1 MYNKFTLNLQHKP
14 KLTFMA
20 SENIPLSSKPRF
32 EILDSL
38 RGVAAMIVVAFHLF
52 ETYSSGPTE
61 QILNHGYLAVDFFFV
76 LSGFVIGYAYDDR
89 WGRMTTWDFF
99 KRRLIRLQP
108 MVILG
113 TLIGAFWFYF
123 SGAPGFELVMQTP
136 WWKLLLII
144 VLGCIM
150 FPTPPSMDIRGW
162 KEINSLNGAQWSLM
176 WEYIANIIYALFVR
190 RFSKIILALFVF
202 LSAFLTIDLA
212 MNIDVFRLLEVRDY
226 AKYTVIGGF
235 GLTPDQIYIGVCR
248 LLYPFFGG
256 LLLYRMGKWRINFKH
271 GGMAWCS
278 LAVIATLV
286 IPHLGGE
293 NHQWINGLYCTLI
306 ILFIYPAIVA
316 AGAGSELKGRKT
328 TAVCKFLGMISYPL
342 YITHYPMIYVQMNWA
357 AQHKDAPLGTH
368 IWVAIS
374 IFIASIAVAYA
385 SLKVYDIP
393 VREWLTKHLL
403 PNKKSKSI

>member
-1 MYNKFTLNLQHKP
+1 MATDTL
-14 KLTFMA
+14 A
-20 SENIPLSSKPRF
+20 LSSKPRF
-32 EILDSL
+32 EILDGL

-52 ETYSSGPTE
+52 ETYSSGPSD

-89 WGRMTTWDFF
+89 WGRMTTWGFF

-123 SGAPGFELVMQTP
+123 SAAPGFELVMQTP
-136 WWKLLLII
+136 WWKLLVIMI
-144 VLGCIM
+144 LGCIM

-162 KEINSLNGAQWSLM
+162 KEINSLNGAQWSLL
-176 WEYIANIIYALFVR
+176 WEYIANILYALVVR
-190 RFSKIILALFVF
+190 RFSMIALSVMVI
-202 LSAFLTIDLA
+202 LSAFLTIDLSLDV
-212 MNIDVFRLLEVRDY
+212 DVFGLLEVRKY

-256 LLLYRMGKWRINFKH
+256 LLLYRLSKWRINLRR
-271 GGMAWCS
+271 GGMLWCS
-278 LAVIATLV
+278 LAVAATLV
-286 IPHLGGE
+286 VPHIGGE
-293 NHQWINGLYCTLI
+293 THAWLNGLYCALVILI
-306 ILFIYPAIVA
+306 VYPAIVA
-316 AGAGSELKGRKT
+316 AGAGSELKGKKT

-357 AQHKDAPLGTH
+357 AQHADAPLGTH
-368 IWVAIS
+368 IWVAVS
-374 IFIASIAVAYA
+374 IFIAAVAVAYA
-385 SLKVYDIP
+385 SVKVYDLPI
-393 VREWLTKHLL
+393 RAWLSAKFLA
-403 PNKKSKSI
+403 KK

>member
-1 MYNKFTLNLQHKP
+1 MATDTL
-14 KLTFMA
+14 A
-20 SENIPLSSKPRF
+20 LSSKPRF
-32 EILDSL
+32 EILDGL

-52 ETYSSGPTE
+52 ETYSSGPSD

-89 WGRMTTWDFF
+89 WGRMTTWGFF

-123 SGAPGFELVMQTP
+123 SAAPGFELVMQTP
-136 WWKLLLII
+136 WWKLLVIMI
-144 VLGCIM
+144 LGCIM

-162 KEINSLNGAQWSLM
+162 KEINSLNGAQWSLL
-176 WEYIANIIYALFVR
+176 WEYIANILYALVVR
-190 RFSKIILALFVF
+190 RFSMIVLSVMVI
-202 LSAFLTIDLA
+202 LSAFLTIDLSLDL
-212 MNIDVFRLLEVRDY
+212 DVFGLLEVRNY

-256 LLLYRMGKWRINFKH
+256 LLLYRLSKWRINLRR
-271 GGMAWCS
+271 GGMLWCS
-278 LAVIATLV
+278 LAVAATLV
-286 IPHLGGE
+286 VPHIGGE
-293 NHQWINGLYCTLI
+293 THAWLNGLYCTLV
-306 ILFIYPAIVA
+306 ILIVYPAIVA
-316 AGAGSELKGRKT
+316 AGAGSELKGKKT

-357 AQHKDAPLGTH
+357 AQHADAPLGTH
-368 IWVAIS
+368 IWVAVS
-374 IFIASIAVAYA
+374 IFIAAVAVAYA
-385 SLKVYDIP
+385 SVKVYDLPI
-393 VREWLTKHLL
+393 RAWLSAKFLA
-403 PNKKSKSI
+403 KK

>member
-1 MYNKFTLNLQHKP
+1 MATDTL
-14 KLTFMA
+14 A
-20 SENIPLSSKPRF
+20 LSSKPRF
-32 EILDSL
+32 EILDGL

-52 ETYSSGPTE
+52 ETYSSGPSD

-89 WGRMTTWDFF
+89 WGRMTTWGFF

-123 SGAPGFELVMQTP
+123 SAAPGFELVMQTP
-136 WWKLLLII
+136 WWKLLVIMI
-144 VLGCIM
+144 LGCIM

-162 KEINSLNGAQWSLM
+162 KEINSLNGAQWSLL
-176 WEYIANIIYALFVR
+176 WEYIANILYALVVR
-190 RFSKIILALFVF
+190 RFNMITLSVMVI
-202 LSAFLTIDLA
+202 LSAFLTIDLSLEV
-212 MNIDVFRLLEVRDY
+212 DVFGLLEVRKY

-256 LLLYRMGKWRINFKH
+256 LLLYRLSKWRIKLRR
-271 GGMAWCS
+271 GGMLWCS
-278 LAVIATLV
+278 LAVAATLV
-286 IPHLGGE
+286 VPHIGGE
-293 NHQWINGLYCTLI
+293 THAWLNGLYCALVILI
-306 ILFIYPAIVA
+306 VYPAIVA
-316 AGAGSELKGRKT
+316 AGAGSELKGKKT

-357 AQHKDAPLGTH
+357 AQHADAPLGTH
-368 IWVAIS
+368 IWVAVS
-374 IFIASIAVAYA
+374 IFIAAVAVAYA
-385 SLKVYDIP
+385 SVKVYDLP
-393 VREWLTKHLL
+393 VRAWLSAKFLA
-403 PNKKSKSI
+403 KK